1 VSNTLWPQIDP
12 DTPPAAR
19 DAIVEGRLNELRL
32 AVSKSDSF
40 TPDQRI
46 ELLWLIDIAK
56 GWKLLR
62 RGGAWGLALLAG
74 VATVASQFDAI
85 TSIFK
90 R

>member
-12 DTPPAAR
+12 DTPASAR
-19 DAIVEGRLNELRL
+19 DAIVEGRLNELKV
-32 AVSKSDSF
+32 AVAHAGSF
-40 TPDQRI
+40 TEEQRN
-46 ELLWLIDIAK
+46 ELLWLIDIAR

-74 VATVASQFDAI
+74 VATVASQFDAF